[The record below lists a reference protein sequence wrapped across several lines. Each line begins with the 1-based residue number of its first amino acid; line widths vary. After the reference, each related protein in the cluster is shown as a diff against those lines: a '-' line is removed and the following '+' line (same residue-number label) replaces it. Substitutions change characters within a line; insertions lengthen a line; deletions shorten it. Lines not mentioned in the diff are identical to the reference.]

1 VDRVKWPAIGLGAL
15 IFALT
20 AGAYALTAR
29 GGRQGTRDVVTTTV
43 ASTAKPL
50 APKQS
55 RPVSSATRPALDN
68 NDDQAGDNQ
77 AGDNNDDKA
86 GDNQAGDNQAGDNK
100 DNPAGDNRAGGP

>member
-1 VDRVKWPAIGLGAL
+1 VKWPAIGLGAL
-15 IFALT
+15 ILALT

-29 GGRQGTRDVVTTTV
+29 GGGQGTRDVVTTTV

-55 RPVSSATRPALDN
+55 RRVSSATRPALDN

-77 AGDNNDDKA
+77 AGDNNDDQA

>member
-1 VDRVKWPAIGLGAL
+1 VDRVKWLAIGLGAL
-15 IFALT
+15 ILALV

-29 GGRQGTRDVVTTTV
+29 GGGHGTRDVVTTTV

-55 RPVSSATRPALDN
+55 RPVSSATRPSLDN

-77 AGDNNDDKA
+77 AGDKNDDQA
-86 GDNQAGDNQAGDNK
+86 GDNQAGDNQTGDNNDDRAGD
-100 DNPAGDNRAGGP
+100 DRAGGP